1 MTALIEKLLLTIPET
16 AEVLRVHKATV
27 YRLFDKG
34 ELRWVNVGSRR
45 LVTRAAVDRFIAEHE
60 QGLPDGHR

>member
-16 AEVLRVHKATV
+16 AELLRVHAATV

-34 ELRWVNVGSRR
+34 ELRWVRVGSRR
-45 LVTRAAVDRFIAEHE
+45 LVTRAEVDRFIAEHT
-60 QGLPDGHR
+60 QVSA

>member
-45 LVTRAAVDRFIAEHE
+45 LVTRAEVDRFIAEHE
-60 QGLPDGHR
+60 QGAA

>member
-1 MTALIEKLLLTIPET
+1 MSALLDKLLLTIPET

-45 LVTRAAVDRFIAEHE
+45 MVTRAEVDRFITEHE
-60 QGLPDGHR
+60 QGAA